1 MYSKTR
7 NTLTA
12 LIAASLFVAA
22 GWMFGHPIDS
32 AAFPTGMPSLQAP
45 NTAIGLRDASL
56 RVAQTASSMRPRHA
70 NRMSMA
76 MPYYSFALLMPQ
88 RRAD

>member
-22 GWMFGHPIDS
+22 GWLFGNPIGS
-32 AAFPTGMPSLQAP
+32 AAFPVGMPSSQAP
-45 NTAIGLRDASL
+45 NTATGLRDTSL
-56 RVAQTASSMRPRHA
+56 RVAQTSGSMRPHHA
-70 NRMSMA
+70 NRMSLA